1 MRANLRLDVEIC
13 LAYNFGQPKSIFL
26 AFFYVKSYFGRG
38 RVFFLRRNE
47 SIFLANF
54 IVYSMETIP
63 RCKLESETF
72 FILSSPPK
80 HMCMLMK
87 TSLAINVILRQDDWT
102 T

>member
-1 MRANLRLDVEIC
+1 MRANLRLDVEIR

-26 AFFYVKSYFGRG
+26 AFLCKTLFWPREG
-38 RVFFLRRNE
+38 FFFRRNE

-72 FILSSPPK
+72 FILSSPPIK
-80 HMCMLMK
+80 VTERK
-87 TSLAINVILRQDDWT
+87 E
-102 T
+102 